1 MFPSTWAFTPPM
13 TESNTSVA
21 PGLITYPA
29 ASLPPA
35 GANSSSALLISTA
48 FTAALPPGIDCAKV
62 NGRNATLFAS
72 GPAIDTW
79 TIGLLTSMARLSEI
93 FDPAV
98 MPIAELQ
105 AAGNCTSFT
114 RNDTVGTGIG
124 STALDTTPKV
134 PATRWTVMPGMP
146 KASCQ
151 PPGALM
157 SKPILTPM
165 VSVVRSSAPV
175 RVSCTLDPWDPG

>member
-1 MFPSTWAFTPPM
+1 M

-21 PGLITYPA
+21 PGLMTYPA

-35 GANSSSALLISTA
+35 GAKSSSALLISTA

-62 NGRNATLFAS
+62 SGRNATLFAS

-93 FDPAV
+93 FDPGV

-105 AAGNCTSFT
+105 AVGSCTSCT
-114 RNDTVGTGIG
+114 RNDTVGRGMTSAG
-124 STALDTTPKV
+124 LYTTPKV
-134 PATRWTVMPGMP
+134 PATRWTVRSGMP

-157 SKPILTPM
+157 SKPILTPT
-165 VSVVRSSAPV
+165 VSGVRVSAPV
-175 RVSCTLDPWDPG
+175 RVSCTCDPLDPGYRAGNSR